1 MRIAITLFALAL
13 STGALSPMAAGQED
27 PASEAENQEY
37 LSIRI
42 DVWSKDY
49 KSLAQDGYEMKLKL
63 ALSTALFRYRTLDDL
78 LNRDTEHINAIGIR
92 PKLEFEYPTSIRN
105 ISFVPELEL
114 ALNRSLDT
122 SNRVLS
128 GAATAALLHRRN
140 GDDKDIRTRIGVKY
154 GTRYEQDGL
163 NFDDYVEVSLS
174 VYLKQMRGFR
184 LGQRNLTLRPYGE
197 IKRFA
202 DDLKLETE
210 SGALFDID
218 RQYEIGLEFNTD
230 PRKIIWGIAIP
241 RVKLGY
247 VFGDDFKGIKIR
259 I

>member
-1 MRIAITLFALAL
+1 M
-13 STGALSPMAAGQED
+13 LSPMAAGQED
-27 PASEAENQEY
+27 TADEAENQEY

-49 KSLAQDGYEMKLKL
+49 KSLAQDGSGLKLKI

-78 LNRDTEHINAIGIR
+78 LNRDTEHINAVGIR
-92 PKLEFEYPTSIRN
+92 PKLDFEYPTSIPN
-105 ISFVPELEL
+105 VSFVPELEL

-122 SNRVLS
+122 SNRALS

-140 GDDKDIRTRIGVKY
+140 GDDKDIGTRIGVKY

-184 LGQRNLTLRPYGE
+184 VAQRNLTLRPYGE

-202 DDLKLETE
+202 DDLKFETE

-230 PRKIIWGIAIP
+230 PRIKIWGIAMP

>member
-1 MRIAITLFALAL
+1 M
-13 STGALSPMAAGQED
+13 
-27 PASEAENQEY
+27 
-37 LSIRI
+37 
-42 DVWSKDY
+42 
-49 KSLAQDGYEMKLKL
+49 
-63 ALSTALFRYRTLDDL
+63 
-78 LNRDTEHINAIGIR
+78 
-92 PKLEFEYPTSIRN
+92 
-105 ISFVPELEL
+105 
-114 ALNRSLDT
+114 
-122 SNRVLS
+122 
-128 GAATAALLHRRN
+128 LHRKN

-202 DDLKLETE
+202 DDLKFETE

-230 PRKIIWGIAIP
+230 LRKKIWGIAMP
-241 RVKLGY
+241 RVRLGY